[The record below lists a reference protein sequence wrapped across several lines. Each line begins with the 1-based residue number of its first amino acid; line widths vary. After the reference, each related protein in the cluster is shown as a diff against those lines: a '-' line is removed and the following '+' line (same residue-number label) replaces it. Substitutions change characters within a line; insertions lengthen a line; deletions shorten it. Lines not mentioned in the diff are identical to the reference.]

1 MPRPHPF
8 LNVDG
13 AGLCAVHGAG
23 CTLLLCVLVGGGL
36 LRRTGL
42 KIALEMFKEC
52 HLLLELLGI
61 LIELVLGEHVLL
73 LALADRL
80 PLVVEEAA
88 ALLFCHDLSRIVEE
102 DTGGVIREQVAQ
114 PVFRAIVNPLGDPDR
129 VRRSLSQRLLLLDLG
144 WRQLLLVAAHV
155 LRGHV

>member
-13 AGLCAVHGAG
+13 AGLRAGHRAG

-36 LRRTGL
+36 LRRAGL

-88 ALLFCHDLSRIVEE
+88 ALLFCHDLGRIVEE
-102 DTGGVIREQVAQ
+102 DTGGVI
-114 PVFRAIVNPLGDPDR
+114 
-129 VRRSLSQRLLLLDLG
+129 
-144 WRQLLLVAAHV
+144 
-155 LRGHV
+155 